1 MKASQL
7 TSVSRSTAERDWCRR
22 LFGGTTHGEPE
33 LSPSARPLVVPAEG
47 RVLPQVDL
55 DATIRAFTR
64 ELFGFDP

>member
-22 LFGGTTHGEPE
+22 LFDGTHAEPE
-33 LSPSARPLVVPAEG
+33 PPPSDRPLVVPAEG
-47 RVLPQVDL
+47 RVVPQVDP
-55 DATIRAFTR
+55 DATLRAFTR